1 MYTTLNVK
9 QNGTDGVKI
18 NLNSVVTY
26 FVVLDPNRKLLG
38 QEQRVPFKKRSMT
51 VETRQLISE
60 GYNNVP
66 DKGRGHNYNECCK

>member
-60 GYNNVP
+60 GYKVP